1 MEVTAMDILT
11 TGRLARL
18 TDVNKE
24 TIRYYERRGLLNT
37 PPRSTSGYRAY
48 PQEAIAIVR
57 FIKRAQALG
66 FSLKEVAELLTLSGN
81 SGTDCGDMR
90 DTAMRKLEYIKVKI
104 KGLKAM
110 EKTLKKIIKA
120 CPGKGPLSK
129 CSIVGSLNEADNSA
143 LK

>member
-1 MEVTAMDILT
+1 VK
-11 TGRLARL
+11 
-18 TDVNKE
+18 KE

-90 DTAMRKLEYIKVKI
+90 DTAMRKLEDIKVKI

>member
-1 MEVTAMDILT
+1 MDILT

-90 DTAMRKLEYIKVKI
+90 DTAMRKLEDIKVKI

>member
-1 MEVTAMDILT
+1 MEVMAMDILT
-11 TGRLARL
+11 TGRLASL
-18 TDVNKE
+18 TEVNKE

-48 PQEAIAIVR
+48 PEEAIAIVR

-81 SGTDCGDMR
+81 SNTDCGDMR
-90 DTAMRKLEYIKVKI
+90 DTAMRKLADIEAKI

-110 EKTLKKIIKA
+110 EKTLKKIITA

-129 CSIVGSLNEADNSA
+129 CSIVGSLSKTDKSA